1 MAEKTE
7 VNDLTILVVEDIED
21 TRFVM
26 RLELES
32 RGYRVLEAADGKL
45 AVDLA
50 LQEHPDVILMDLALP
65 YLDGIEAAKQIRAG
79 EAMPNVTIIAV
90 TAHQDGNFRQEAKSS
105 GFDAYVTKPIDMDWL
120 SELIGR
126 LRS

>member
-1 MAEKTE
+1 MGDKTAT
-7 VNDLTILVVEDIED
+7 DLTILLVDDFED

-26 RLELES
+26 RLDLES
-32 RGYRVLEAADGKL
+32 RGYRVIEAADGKT

-50 LQEHPDVILMDLALP
+50 LQEHPDIILMDLFLP
-65 YLDGIEAAKQIRAG
+65 YVDGFEATKLIR
-79 EAMPNVTIIAV
+79 EDEEMQDVTIIAV
-90 TAHQDGNFRQEAKSS
+90 TAHQESAFRQGAKTS

-120 SELIGR
+120 SELING